1 MCASSA
7 RTWRTCWAWR
17 EREESIEHEAREH
30 RPVPAR
36 TAPVAP
42 LRTMRAMNRQAI
54 IRLVWAFALSYA
66 TAGIGAALTDLGPWY
81 FALKHPAWKP
91 PDAAFGVIWT
101 TIFTLCAI
109 SGWLAWQAANTA
121 ALRRRVAVLFG
132 ANALL
137 NILWSALYFKL
148 QRPDW
153 ALLEVVFLWL
163 SIVALI
169 VGLWRLS
176 RWASLLLLSY
186 AVWVSAAAVL
196 NWQTVQLNGP
206 FAGLP

>member
-1 MCASSA
+1 MKKN
-7 RTWRTCWAWR
+7 AW
-17 EREESIEHEAREH
+17 
-30 RPVPAR
+30 
-36 TAPVAP
+36 T
-42 LRTMRAMNRQAI
+42 
-54 IRLVWAFALSYA
+54 RLVLAFVLSYA
-66 TAGIGAALTDLGPWY
+66 TAGIGGALTELGPWY

-109 SGWLAWQAANTA
+109 SGWLAWQAASTPA
-121 ALRRRVAVLFG
+121 ERRCVAWMFG
-132 ANALL
+132 VNAVL

-153 ALLEVVFLWL
+153 ALIEVVFLWL
-163 SIVALI
+163 SILALI

-176 RWASLLLLSY
+176 RWASLLLVTY
-186 AVWVSAAAVL
+186 AVWVSIAALL

-206 FAGLP
+206 FVGQV